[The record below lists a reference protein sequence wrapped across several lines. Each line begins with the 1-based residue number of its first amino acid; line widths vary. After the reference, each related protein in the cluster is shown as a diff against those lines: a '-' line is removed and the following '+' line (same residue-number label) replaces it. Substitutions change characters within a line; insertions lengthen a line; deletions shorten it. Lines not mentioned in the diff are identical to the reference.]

1 MKVYI
6 ILKPRLK
13 QIVKLYNHMNHRI
26 FSFLFF
32 PLIVAIMEYHHL
44 IRSFS
49 FLTHQSLEEPNPSI
63 PSYAAPLHEDD
74 GPGPAAAPVSR
85 CSCSIRA

>member
-1 MKVYI
+1 
-6 ILKPRLK
+6 
-13 QIVKLYNHMNHRI
+13 
-26 FSFLFF
+26 
-32 PLIVAIMEYHHL
+32 MEYHHL

-49 FLTHQSLEEPNPSI
+49 FLTHQSLEEPNPSDPSI

-74 GPGPAAAPVSR
+74 GPGPGPAAAPVSR

>member
-1 MKVYI
+1 
-6 ILKPRLK
+6 
-13 QIVKLYNHMNHRI
+13 
-26 FSFLFF
+26 
-32 PLIVAIMEYHHL
+32 MEYHHL